1 MGRPYEEGDRGIGN
15 GGVEG
20 AWAIIRFVF
29 RPRVD
34 FLRWDIHLFLSETV
48 SFSPRDLPPTG
59 SARSFFVVPVAF
71 FCPTSRSL
79 GITPSIVRPYSFP
92 SLFREACAER
102 PGSSNLIY

>member
-1 MGRPYEEGDRGIGN
+1 MGRPYEEGDRGIG
-15 GGVEG
+15 GAEG
-20 AWAIIRFVF
+20 PWGIVRFIF

-34 FLRWDIHLFLSETV
+34 FLCWDVRLFLSETV

-71 FCPTSRSL
+71 FCPRSRSL
-79 GITPSIVRPYSFP
+79 GITPSILRSCSF
-92 SLFREACAER
+92 LLCFAEACAER